1 MTESNSV
8 ESNTIRSMDAFARV
22 KRLEGTVAVIA
33 MEADCGGCGRC
44 SEPGGCR
51 SGLLSRPF
59 RAPSRE
65 FSLHNEIGA
74 GAGDRVRIH
83 LATGELA
90 RWSLTTYLVPVF
102 AVVIGAAIGA
112 SIAGEL
118 YSRDS
123 GAVGGSLVGLLLAV
137 GLIAARHARAS
148 VVTVPRMVRM
158 SDDIPT
164 CRREER
170 P

>member
-8 ESNTIRSMDAFARV
+8 ESNTIRSMDVVARV
-22 KRLEGTVAVIA
+22 KRLEGAAAVITV
-33 MEADCGGCGRC
+33 EADGGGCGRC

-51 SGLLSRPF
+51 SELLSRLF

-65 FSLHNEIGA
+65 FSVPNGIGA
-74 GAGDRVRIH
+74 SAGDRVRVQ

-90 RWSLTTYLVPVF
+90 RWSLTTYLVPVL
-102 AVVIGAAIGA
+102 AAVIGAAIGA
-112 SIAGEL
+112 SIAGDQF
-118 YSRDS
+118 SRDS
-123 GAVGGSLVGLLLAV
+123 GAVGGSLVGLVAAA
-137 GLIAARHARAS
+137 GLIASRLAPAS

-158 SDDIPT
+158 IDDVPT
-164 CRREER
+164 CGREER